1 MYLPRRSVGSTASHC
16 KPGLASALDYTVIP
30 RQPQR
35 VVAVAVAVAGVITVG
50 HGHGHADDQDN
61 VHDHHPSLRLGA
73 WLDPGKAC
81 S

>member
-1 MYLPRRSVGSTASHC
+1 
-16 KPGLASALDYTVIP
+16 
-30 RQPQR
+30 
-35 VVAVAVAVAGVITVG
+35 VVAAFREAQALGAMGELDDETRGRLRKVLRVLTD
-50 HGHGHADDQDN
+50 ADGPGDHRSPALAAKGDH

>member
-1 MYLPRRSVGSTASHC
+1 
-16 KPGLASALDYTVIP
+16 
-30 RQPQR
+30 
-35 VVAVAVAVAGVITVG
+35 VVVNVAVAVAGVITVG
-50 HGHGHADDQDN
+50 HDDDQDY